1 MSARRSAVLR
11 EKLSDVSGGLKLNL
25 DESRY
30 SQKKHTRI
38 FHSPF
43 RIRNLE
49 RGFCRPV
56 VAFEMNRHWNRK
68 LVIGAMNG
76 KHSVDLESRVAGGGE
91 RSLSVIGM
99 E

>member
-1 MSARRSAVLR
+1 MAPALGMRPR
-11 EKLSDVSGGLKLNL
+11 LSDASCSYELNI
-25 DESRY
+25 DEASHP
-30 SQKKHTRI
+30 KEEHARI
-38 FHSPF
+38 FHTPF